1 MKIPYLKKKPE
12 LKSYHNV
19 TWEDNY
25 SWIHQKNILEVL
37 RDKTKLDPEVKN
49 YLDEEN
55 SYANY
60 HLKDTENLQKKLFDE
75 IKGRIKLDDESL
87 PYKDHTYE
95 YWSKTTAVG
104 NYSIKL
110 RKKIDTDLVE
120 EIWNG
125 DEEKKKLETE
135 YFGVGDLEVSNNDKY
150 LGYSLD
156 IKGSEYY
163 TIFIRDIKTNEIITK
178 EISETSGGITFS
190 LDDKYVFYSKLDQN
204 HRARKI
210 YRHEI
215 GNFNGQDELIFE
227 EKSEAFTVSIG
238 LSSDEKYYFI
248 NTSDHNT
255 SEQYYF
261 GVDEI
266 NIKPKLII
274 KREKGIIYSVSSWD
288 SKFFNHTNKDA
299 EDFKIDVSDSLE
311 KQNWKTFIPPR
322 DEVLIGGCTFLK
334 NWIIRSETS
343 NALDKLFV
351 KNISS
356 GVEEE
361 LIFSNETVYV
371 PGISLIQKDRDTDNV
386 YLGYSSPKTP
396 SRVYS
401 YNLSTKTKKLVKEQE
416 IPSGHNP
423 EDYIVE
429 RVDYKSHDGRLVPLT
444 ITRHKKTKID
454 GSANLLLYG
463 YGSYGSSMSP
473 NFSSTR
479 LSLINRDIIWATAHI
494 RGGMEKGM
502 KWWKEGKLINKKNTF
517 EDYIHAAKYLI
528 DNNYSSKGKII
539 GMGGSAGGLLMGAV
553 VNQAPELF
561 LGIIMAVPFVDSLT
575 TNLDHSLPLTVG
587 EFDEFGN
594 AKDIKEHFDYI
605 FSYAP
610 YNNIKKM
617 DYPHI
622 LITTSLSANTL
633 AVTPEPHEN
642 TIFLLWSKLNGLN
655 FSTILSLAINVRSS
669 VFINSEKGKQNE
681 FLIDPLLKP
690 FLGSATFPSN
700 LSILLASIT
709 LNSFSEIFLSISCLS
724 FTSFLFSLAL

>member
-1 MKIPYLKKKPE
+1 MKVPYLKKKPE
-12 LKSYHNV
+12 IKSCHNID
-19 TWEDNY
+19 WEDNY

-37 RDKTKLDPEVKN
+37 RDKTKLDPEVKK
-49 YLDEEN
+49 YLEEEN
-55 SYANY
+55 SYAEH
-60 HLKDTENLQKKLFDE
+60 HLKNTKNLQKKLFDE

-87 PYKDHTYE
+87 PFKDHTYE
-95 YWSKTTAVG
+95 YWTKTTSIG

-110 RKKIDTDLVE
+110 RKKINTDEIE

-125 DEEKKKLETE
+125 DEEKDKLKTE
-135 YFGVGDLEVSNNDKY
+135 YFGVGDLGVSNNDKY

-156 IKGSEYY
+156 TKGSEYY
-163 TIFIRDIKTNEIITK
+163 TIFIRDIRTKKIITK
-178 EISETSGGITFS
+178 EIPETSGSITFS
-190 LDDKYVFYSKLDQN
+190 LDDKYIFYSKLDEN

-210 YRHEI
+210 YRHEV
-215 GNFNGQDELIFE
+215 GNFNDEDELIFE

-248 NTSDHNT
+248 ITSDHNT

-261 GVDEI
+261 AVNE
-266 NIKPKLII
+266 KKPFPKLIM
-274 KREKGIIYSVSSWD
+274 RRDKGILYSVSSWND
-288 SKFFNHTNKDA
+288 KFYNHTNKDA
-299 EDFKIDVSDSLE
+299 EDFKIDICDNLE
-311 KQNWKTFIPPR
+311 NQNWKAFVPPKN
-322 DEVLIGGCTFLK
+322 EVLIGGCTFLN

-351 KNISS
+351 KNVST
-356 GVEEE
+356 GTEEE
-361 LIFSNETVYV
+361 LIFSDENIYV
-371 PGISLIQKDRDTDNV
+371 PGISLTQKDRNTDDV

-396 SRVYS
+396 SRVYA
-401 YNLSTKTKKLVKEQE
+401 YNLTNKSKKLVKEQE

-423 EDYIVE
+423 DNYIVE
-429 RVDYKSHDGRLVPLT
+429 RVEYKSHDGRLIPLT

-463 YGSYGSSMSP
+463 YGSYGNSMSP
-473 NFSSTR
+473 SFSSTR
-479 LSLINRDIIWATAHI
+479 LSLIDRDTIWATAHI

-502 KWWKEGKLINKKNTF
+502 KWWKEGKLTNKKNTF

-528 DNNYSSKGKII
+528 DNKYSSKGKII
-539 GMGGSAGGLLMGAV
+539 GMGGSAGGLLMGAA

-594 AKDIKEHFDYI
+594 AKENKEHFDYI
-605 FSYAP
+605 YSYAP

-622 LITTSLSANTL
+622 LITTSLSDNRVL
-633 AVTPEPHEN
+633 FDEPAKFTAKLRDYKTDN
-642 TIFLLWSKLNGLN
+642 NLL
-655 FSTILSLAINVRSS
+655 
-669 VFINSEKGKQNE
+669 
-681 FLIDPLLKP
+681 LLKTEMNA
-690 FLGSATFPSN
+690 GHGGKSGRDGA
-700 LSILLASIT
+700 IE
-709 LNSFSEIFLSISCLS
+709 EIAIDYAFALKISKKI
-724 FTSFLFSLAL
+724 

>member
-1 MKIPYLKKKPE
+1 MKIPQLKKKPE

-37 RDKTKLDPEVKN
+37 RDKTKLDPEVKE

-55 SYANY
+55 SYADH
-60 HLKDTENLQKKLFDE
+60 HLKDTKTSQIELFDE

-95 YWSKTTAVG
+95 YWTKTTATG

-110 RKKIDTDLVE
+110 RRKINTDKIE

-125 DEEKKKLETE
+125 DDEKKKIKTE
-135 YFGVGDLEVSNNDKY
+135 YFGVGDLEISNNDKY

-163 TIFIRDIKTNEIITK
+163 TIFIRDIKTNKLVTK
-178 EISETSGGITFS
+178 EILETAGSITFS
-190 LDDKYVFYSKLDQN
+190 LDDKYIFYSKLDKN

-215 GNFNGQDELIFE
+215 GNFENSDELIFE
-227 EKSEAFTVSIG
+227 EKSEVFTVDIG
-238 LSSDEKYYFI
+238 VSSDEKYYFI

-261 GVDEI
+261 DIDE
-266 NIKPKLII
+266 KKPSPKLIM
-274 KREKGIIYSVSSWD
+274 KRERGILYSVSSWD
-288 SKFFNHTNKDA
+288 NKFYNHTNKDA
-299 EDFKIDVSDSLE
+299 EDFKIDRSDSLE
-311 KQNWKTFIPPR
+311 NQNWKTFIPPR

-334 NWIIRSETS
+334 DWIIRSETS
-343 NALDKLFV
+343 NALDKLFIR
-351 KNISS
+351 NIST
-356 GVEEE
+356 GTEEE
-361 LIFSNETVYV
+361 LVFSNEKIYV
-371 PGISLIQKDRDTDNV
+371 PGVSLTQRDRDTDNI

-396 SRVYS
+396 SRVYL
-401 YNLSTKTKKLVKEQE
+401 YNLTNKTKKLVKEQE

-429 RVDYKSHDGRLVPLT
+429 RIEFKSHDGRLVPLT
-444 ITRHKKTKID
+444 ITRHKKTQID

-463 YGSYGSSMSP
+463 YGSYGSTMSP
-473 NFSSTR
+473 SFSSTR
-479 LSLINRDIIWATAHI
+479 LSLINRNIIWATAHI

-502 KWWKEGKLINKKNTF
+502 KWWKEGKLTNKKNTF
-517 EDYIHAAKYLI
+517 EDYIYAAKYLI
-528 DNNYSSKGKII
+528 DNKYSSKNKII
-539 GMGGSAGGLLMGAV
+539 GMGGSAGGLLMGAA
-553 VNQAPELF
+553 VNQAPDLF

-594 AKDIKEHFDYI
+594 AKDNKEHFDYI

-622 LITTSLSANTL
+622 LITTSLSDNRVL
-633 AVTPEPHEN
+633 FDEPAKFTAKLRDYKTDN
-642 TIFLLWSKLNGLN
+642 NLL
-655 FSTILSLAINVRSS
+655 
-669 VFINSEKGKQNE
+669 
-681 FLIDPLLKP
+681 LLKTEMNAGHGGKSGRDGAIEEIAIDYS
-690 FLGSATFPSN
+690 F
-700 LSILLASIT
+700 ILKISGKLV
-709 LNSFSEIFLSISCLS
+709 SFKE
-724 FTSFLFSLAL
+724 

>member
-261 GVDEI
+261 GVNEI
-266 NIKPKLII
+266 DTKPKLIM

-288 SKFFNHTNKDA
+288 NKFYNHTNKDA

-622 LITTSLSANTL
+622 LITTSLSDNRVL
-633 AVTPEPHEN
+633 FDEPAKFTAKLREYKTDN
-642 TIFLLWSKLNGLN
+642 NLL
-655 FSTILSLAINVRSS
+655 
-669 VFINSEKGKQNE
+669 
-681 FLIDPLLKP
+681 LLKTEMNA
-690 FLGSATFPSN
+690 GHGGKSGRDGA
-700 LSILLASIT
+700 IE
-709 LNSFSEIFLSISCLS
+709 EIAIDYAF
-724 FTSFLFSLAL
+724 ALKVAEKI

>member
-12 LKSYHNV
+12 IKSCHN
-19 TWEDNY
+19 TEWEDNY

-37 RDKTKLDPEVKN
+37 KDKSKLDPEVKK
-49 YLDEEN
+49 YLEEEN
-55 SYANY
+55 DYSDH
-60 HLKDTENLQKKLFDE
+60 HLKNTKNIQKKLFDE

-87 PYKDHTYE
+87 PYRDQTYE
-95 YWSKTTAVG
+95 YWTKTTTEG

-110 RKKIDTDLVE
+110 RKKIGSIDIE

-125 DEEKKKLETE
+125 DKEKEKLKTE

-156 IKGSEYY
+156 IRGSEYY
-163 TIFIRDIKTNEIITK
+163 TIYIRDIKTNKIISK
-178 EISETSGGITFS
+178 EITETSGGITFS
-190 LDDKYVFYSKLDQN
+190 LDDKYIFYSRLDEN

-215 GNFNGQDELIFE
+215 GNFDNEDELIFE
-227 EKSEAFTVSIG
+227 EKSEAFTVGIG
-238 LSSDEKYYFI
+238 ISSDEKYYFI

-261 GVDEI
+261 NSKD
-266 NIKPKLII
+266 IKPNPKLII
-274 KREKGIIYSVSSWD
+274 KRERGVLYSINSWD
-288 SKFFNHTNKDA
+288 GKFYNHTNKDA
-299 EDFKIDVSDSLE
+299 EDFKIDVCDDLVT
-311 KQNWKTFIPPR
+311 QDWKSFIPAK
-322 DEVLIGGCTFLK
+322 DEVLIGGLTFL
-334 NWIIRSETS
+334 NDWIIRGETS

-351 KNISS
+351 RNISTNK
-356 GVEEE
+356 EEE
-361 LIFSNETVYV
+361 LIFSDEKVYV
-371 PGISLIQKDRDTDNV
+371 PGVTLIQKDRNTDEI

-396 SRVYS
+396 SRVYR
-401 YNLSTKTKKLVKEQE
+401 YNLKNKSKKLVKEQE
-416 IPSGHNP
+416 IPSGH
-423 EDYIVE
+423 DKDHYIVE
-429 RVDYKSHDGRLVPLT
+429 RIEFKSHDGRLVPLT
-444 ITRHKKTKID
+444 ITRHKNTKIN

-463 YGSYGSSMSP
+463 YGSYGNSISP
-473 NFSSTR
+473 SFSSTR

-502 KWWKEGKLINKKNTF
+502 KWWKEGKLTNKKNTF
-517 EDYIHAAKYLI
+517 EDYIYAAKYLI
-528 DNNYSSKGKII
+528 EKNYTAKGKII

-553 VNQAPELF
+553 INQSPELF

-594 AKDIKEHFDYI
+594 AKENKEHFDYI

-622 LITTSLSANTL
+622 LITTSLSDNRVL
-633 AVTPEPHEN
+633 FDEPAKFTAKLRDYKTDN
-642 TIFLLWSKLNGLN
+642 NLLLLKTEMNAGHGGKSGRDG
-655 FSTILSLAINVRSS
+655 AIEEIAIDYA
-669 VFINSEKGKQNE
+669 FALKISEK
-681 FLIDPLLKP
+681 I
-690 FLGSATFPSN
+690 
-700 LSILLASIT
+700 
-709 LNSFSEIFLSISCLS
+709 
-724 FTSFLFSLAL
+724 

>member
-12 LKSYHNV
+12 LKSCHGV

-37 RDKTKLDPEVKN
+37 RDKSKLLPEVKD
-49 YLDEEN
+49 YLEEEN
-55 SYANY
+55 KYTDY
-60 HLKDTENLQKKLFDE
+60 HLENTKSLQKKLFEE

-95 YWSKTTAVG
+95 YWTKTTKTG

-110 RKKIDTDLVE
+110 RKKINSDLAE
-120 EIWNG
+120 EVWNG
-125 DEEKKKLETE
+125 DKEKENLGVE

-163 TIFIRDIKTNEIITK
+163 TIYLREIETNKIITK
-178 EISETSGGITFS
+178 EIPETSGEITFS
-190 LDDKYVFYSKLDQN
+190 LDDKFIFYSKLDKN

-215 GNFNGQDELIFE
+215 GNFNDQDQLIFE
-227 EKSEAFTVSIG
+227 EKSEAFTVGIG
-238 LSSDEKYYFI
+238 LSSDERYYFI

-261 GVDEI
+261 DVDEK
-266 NIKPKLII
+266 NPTPKLMM
-274 KREKGIIYSVSSWD
+274 KREKGILYSISSWD
-288 SKFFNHTNKDA
+288 GKFYNHTNKDA
-299 EDFKIDVSDSLE
+299 EDFKIDVSDSLTNQ
-311 KQNWKTFIPPR
+311 KWKKFIGPR
-322 DEVLIGGCTFLK
+322 DEVLIGGLTFLK
-334 NWIIRSETS
+334 DWIIRSETS
-343 NALDKLFV
+343 NALDKLFI
-351 KNISS
+351 KNVST

-361 LIFSNETVYV
+361 LIFSDEKIYV
-371 PGISLIQKDRDTDNV
+371 PGISLIQRDRNTNDV

-396 SRVYS
+396 SRVYL
-401 YNLSTKTKKLVKEQE
+401 YNLENKSKKLVKEQE
-416 IPSGHNP
+416 IPSGHNSD
-423 EDYIVE
+423 DYIVE
-429 RVDYKSHDGRLVPLT
+429 RVEYKSHDGRLVPMT
-444 ITRHKKTKID
+444 ITRHKKTRID

-479 LSLINRDIIWATAHI
+479 LSLIDRNIIWATAHI

-502 KWWKEGKLINKKNTF
+502 KWWKEGKLTNKKNTF
-517 EDYIHAAKYLI
+517 EDYIYAAKYLI
-528 DNNYSSKGKII
+528 NHNYVSKGKII
-539 GMGGSAGGLLMGAV
+539 GMGGSAGGLLMGAA

-594 AKDIKEHFDYI
+594 AKDNKEHFDYI

-617 DYPHI
+617 DYPHM
-622 LITTSLSANTL
+622 LITTSLSDNRVL
-633 AVTPEPHEN
+633 FDEPAKFTAKLREYKTDN
-642 TIFLLWSKLNGLN
+642 NLLLLKTEMNAGHGGKSGRDG
-655 FSTILSLAINVRSS
+655 AIEEIAIDYA
-669 VFINSEKGKQNE
+669 FALKISEK
-681 FLIDPLLKP
+681 I
-690 FLGSATFPSN
+690 
-700 LSILLASIT
+700 
-709 LNSFSEIFLSISCLS
+709 
-724 FTSFLFSLAL
+724 